1 MSLDPVNL
9 ASDLIKIKSVTPH
22 GQEAINLI
30 KSILENYGFDC
41 KILTFGEGEDEVV
54 NLYARFGKNAPNLC
68 FAGHVDVV
76 PEGSSEDW
84 SFGPFSGEIINN
96 QLCGRGAVDMKSSI
110 ATFISSAIE
119 FLEENNKF
127 ESLGSISFIITSDE
141 EGKAINGTKK
151 VVEWLKSNK
160 ENIDDCIV
168 GEPTNPD
175 KLGDMIKIGRRGS
188 YSGNLIVNGIQGHV
202 GYPHLAKNPINSMLK
217 LIQPLS
223 EVELDEGNENFEP
236 STIMITSIDV
246 GNPSY
251 NIIPAKVNV
260 KFNIRFNNL
269 HSSKSLTKMLTE
281 KFESLNISNY
291 SFDYFCNAE
300 PFYTNPGHL
309 VESLK
314 RAIKSITGLVPN
326 LSTNGGTSDARFI
339 RDICPVVEFGLVGKL
354 MHKVDEKV
362 SIDDINNL
370 KKIYKNFLEIY
381 FAK

>member
-9 ASDLIKIKSVTPH
+9 ASDLIKIKSITPH
-22 GQEAINLI
+22 GKEAINLI
-30 KSILENYGFDC
+30 KSILENHGFDC

-54 NLYARFGKNAPNLC
+54 NLYARYGKKSPNLC

-168 GEPTNPD
+168 GEPTNPN

-202 GYPHLAKNPINSMLK
+202 GYPLS
-217 LIQPLS
+217 LIH
-223 EVELDEGNENFEP
+223 
-236 STIMITSIDV
+236 I
-246 GNPSY
+246 
-251 NIIPAKVNV
+251 
-260 KFNIRFNNL
+260 
-269 HSSKSLTKMLTE
+269 
-281 KFESLNISNY
+281 
-291 SFDYFCNAE
+291 
-300 PFYTNPGHL
+300 
-309 VESLK
+309 
-314 RAIKSITGLVPN
+314 
-326 LSTNGGTSDARFI
+326 
-339 RDICPVVEFGLVGKL
+339 
-354 MHKVDEKV
+354 
-362 SIDDINNL
+362 
-370 KKIYKNFLEIY
+370 
-381 FAK
+381 

>member
-1 MSLDPVNL
+1 
-9 ASDLIKIKSVTPH
+9 
-22 GQEAINLI
+22 
-30 KSILENYGFDC
+30 
-41 KILTFGEGEDEVV
+41 
-54 NLYARFGKNAPNLC
+54 
-68 FAGHVDVV
+68 
-76 PEGSSEDW
+76 
-84 SFGPFSGEIINN
+84 
-96 QLCGRGAVDMKSSI
+96 
-110 ATFISSAIE
+110 
-119 FLEENNKF
+119 
-127 ESLGSISFIITSDE
+127 
-141 EGKAINGTKK
+141 
-151 VVEWLKSNK
+151 
-160 ENIDDCIV
+160 
-168 GEPTNPD
+168 
-175 KLGDMIKIGRRGS
+175 
-188 YSGNLIVNGIQGHV
+188 
-202 GYPHLAKNPINSMLK
+202 MLK